1 MTEEQFDK
9 LMLVLG
15 EFGKKLDEFMMF
27 WTYRAPYSS
36 LQLDFSQTEFLPPC
50 TCDQKNKTS
59 VVITCPRHDV
69 PSTFTASSDWTATK
83 EEELD

>member
-9 LMLVLG
+9 LMLVLE

-36 LQLDFSQTEFLPPC
+36 LQSDFSQTEFLPPC

-59 VVITCPRHDV
+59 AINPCPRHDS
-69 PSTFTASSDWTATK
+69 PKNATSDCCCG
-83 EEELD
+83 